1 MRYVQKPTSISFE
14 AKFEQVSKELC
25 QCQSTEIQRYL
36 STKIFRPL
44 HFANHSPFKSRDVV
58 PFSRPGGRLARHIG
72 DMLPEILQDEHLSIY
87 EASIAI
93 ARKLHQLHTTY

>member
-1 MRYVQKPTSISFE
+1 MYKSSVLSLLLPNLSISQRNFVNARD
-14 AKFEQVSKELC
+14 AKV
-25 QCQSTEIQRYL
+25 QRYL
-36 STKIFRPL
+36 STKIFRLL
-44 HFANHSPFKSRDVV
+44 HFANHSPFKSRDMV

-93 ARKLHQLHTTY
+93 ARKLHQLLTTF